1 MKKLLMIL
9 LLVILLC
16 FTLSCQKA
24 EEVAE
29 EGLTEEEAKVLMD
42 RYMEVVNTSDL
53 ALAEE
58 ILAPEFELRSPIL
71 PEPIVGIEAFKAF
84 ITDTAA
90 TFTDFQCTI
99 EEVAVK
105 GDDIWSRFTISGI
118 NTGPLPGGI
127 PATGKKFH
135 VTGLAITRVV
145 DGKVVKDE
153 TFWNVLDMMQQL
165 GFTLTPPQPPEPP
178 EEKK

>member
-1 MKKLLMIL
+1 MKSPIL
-9 LLVILLC
+9 VVSLVLLLC
-16 FTLSCQKA
+16 FAFGCQQG
-24 EEVAE
+24 E
-29 EGLTEEEAKVLMD
+29 EGITEEKAKALMD
-42 RYMEVVNTSDL
+42 RYMEVVNTTDF

-71 PEPIVGIEAFKAF
+71 PKPIVGIEAFKEF
-84 ITDTAA
+84 ITNTAA

-105 GDDIWSRFTISGI
+105 GDDIWCRFTISGI

-127 PATGKKFH
+127 PATGNKFH
-135 VTGLAITRVV
+135 VAGLAITRVV

-165 GFTLTPPQPPEPP
+165 GFTLTPPQPSEPQ